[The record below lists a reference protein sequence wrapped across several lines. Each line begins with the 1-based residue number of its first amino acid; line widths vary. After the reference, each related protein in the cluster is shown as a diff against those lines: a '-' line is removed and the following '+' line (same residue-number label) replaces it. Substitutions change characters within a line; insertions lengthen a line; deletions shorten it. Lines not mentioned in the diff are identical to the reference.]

1 MPDKHRQGDIPTPL
15 IIASLGVV
23 SLAIG
28 TDFTGALM
36 LVVPIEREYTVDI
49 TTTQWMLNIY
59 ALTFAMGLVAA
70 GRLSDMFG
78 RRRLLLIGLAIFIIG
93 SLGCALATSMGL
105 LIAARAFQGIGS
117 SIIWPCVL
125 GIASTAGRKEEQA
138 KNIGLIMGAIT
149 TGNIV
154 GPVIGGTLGGLGDW
168 RWFFL
173 VNLALGAVAAVMV
186 LVYLPSDAHKQEE
199 ERVDI
204 GGMLMLSIATLA
216 LLYALDA
223 GADLGWRSLPIIA
236 LFMLSAVLAAGFPVF
251 ENRVSYPMI
260 PPPML
265 HNRQFLSAL
274 LTNGLQVPAVFL
286 LFLYIPQYLHKVLGW
301 TIFKAAIGTLPLMV
315 CLAVISV
322 ISGRLYNRTGPRRLL
337 LIGYSLTVLGTISAT
352 LISQTWGY
360 PGLLPAM
367 VSIGSAG
374 SAAIDAADPSR
385 VGIAGGLSFMFHLSF
400 GAIGVAGA
408 TAILSAV
415 SAVKL
420 QQGLAAMGVNLST
433 ADQMILNGGTVQT
446 EAFRKIIDGLS
457 PQIGDRVRMLA
468 QEAFTTGIHRAYLLA
483 LAFTVIGV
491 FVALSLDKEKLT
503 KVNA

>member
-1 MPDKHRQGDIPTPL
+1 
-15 IIASLGVV
+15 V

-36 LVVPIEREYTVDI
+36 LVVPIEREYSVDI

-59 ALTFAMGLVAA
+59 ALTFAMGLVAS
-70 GRLSDMFG
+70 GRMSDMFG
-78 RRRLLLIGLAIFIIG
+78 RRRLLLIGLTIFIIG
-93 SLGCALATSMGL
+93 SLGCALAPSVGL
-105 LIAARAFQGIGS
+105 LIGARAVQGIGS
-117 SIIWPCVL
+117 SIVWPCVL

-149 TGNIV
+149 TGNII

-168 RWFFL
+168 RWFFF

-186 LVYLPSDAHKQEE
+186 LVCLPSDIHKQED

-204 GGMLMLSIATLA
+204 GGMLMLSIATLS

-236 LFMLSAVLAAGFPVF
+236 LFMLSAVLAAGFPLF
-251 ENRVSYPMI
+251 ENRVSDPMI
-260 PPPML
+260 PLPML
-265 HNRQFLSAL
+265 HNRQFLLAL

-301 TIFKAAIGTLPLMV
+301 PVFKAAIGTLPLMV

-322 ISGRLYNRTGPRRLL
+322 LSGRLYNRTGPRLLL
-337 LIGYSLTVLGTISAT
+337 LIGYSLTVLGSISAT
-352 LISQTWGY
+352 LISQAWGY
-360 PGLLPAM
+360 SGLLPAM
-367 VSIGSAG
+367 VLIGLGCGMSIGSAG
-374 SAAIDAADPSR
+374 AAAIDAADPSR

-420 QQGLAAMGVNLST
+420 RQGLAAMGVKLSV
-433 ADQMILNGGTVQT
+433 ADQMILNGGTPQT
-446 EAFRKIIDGLS
+446 EAFRKIVDGLN
-457 PQIGDRVRMLA
+457 PQIGDRVIMLV

-483 LAFTVIGV
+483 LTFTIIGV
-491 FVALSLDKEKLT
+491 FVALSLDRAKLVR
-503 KVNA
+503 VNA